1 MNHKFGFSGI
11 ANFNAHV
18 PNLRAINYRFGF
30 IGVGNMGGALAKA
43 ASRSTKQIILC
54 DHDAEKAANLAR
66 RIGCEFADSR
76 TVVAESEYVFLG
88 VKPQMMANLLEEIK
102 STLEKHKDVILVTM
116 AAGLTIEYI
125 RKMAGADYKVIR
137 IMPNLAVE
145 VGKGEIL
152 YTTSENV
159 SKIDIGKFLNLMKH
173 AGHLTGIEEDQMNAG
188 CAVSGC
194 GPAFV
199 YKFVRGLAQGGM
211 EAGLDEETALAL
223 AIQTVRGS
231 AKMLE
236 GNSAPLDVM
245 IDNVCSPGGS
255 TIEGVRALDKDGME
269 ESIRKAVAAAYKRN
283 IELGKAE

>member
-1 MNHKFGFSGI
+1 MKGKFGFSGLSSL
-11 ANFNAHV
+11 NAPIPSV
-18 PNLRAINYRFGF
+18 RSINYRFGF

-54 DHDAEKAANLAR
+54 DHDAEKAASLAQ

-76 TVVAESEYVFLG
+76 TVAAESEYVFLG
-88 VKPQMMANLLEEIK
+88 VKPQMMSDMLEEIMG
-102 STLEKHKDVILVTM
+102 TLEKHRDVILVSM
-116 AAGLTIEYI
+116 AAGLSIKTI
-125 RKMAGADYKVIR
+125 RKMAGGSYKVIR

-159 SKIDIGKFLNLMKH
+159 SKVDIGKFLNLMKH
-173 AGHLTGIEEDQMNAG
+173 AGHLTGIEEEMMDAG

-199 YKFVRGLAQGGM
+199 YKFVRGLAQGGV
-211 EAGLDEETALAL
+211 EAGLDPETALAL
-223 AIQTVRGS
+223 AIQTVRGA

-236 GNSAPLDVM
+236 SGADT
-245 IDNVCSPGGS
+245 IDNMIEKVCSPGGS
-255 TIEGVRALDKDGME
+255 TIEGVKKLDEAGME
-269 ESIRKAVAAAYKRN
+269 EAVHDAVATAYKRN
-283 IELGKAE
+283 VELGQS

>member
-1 MNHKFGFSGI
+1 MNYKFGFSGV
-11 ANFNAHV
+11 ANFGV
-18 PNLRAINYRFGF
+18 QIPNIRAINYRFGF

-43 ASRSTKQIILC
+43 ASRSTKQIIVC
-54 DHDAEKAANLAR
+54 DHDAEKASKLANG
-66 RIGCEFADSR
+66 IGCEFADSR

-88 VKPQMMANLLEEIK
+88 VKPQMMADLLEEIK
-102 STLEKHKDVILVTM
+102 STLEKHKDVILVSM
-116 AAGLTIEYI
+116 AAGLSIETI
-125 RKMAGADYKVIR
+125 RKMAGGDYKVIR

-159 SKIDIGKFLNLMKH
+159 SKVDIGKFLNLMKH
-173 AGHLTGIEEDQMNAG
+173 AGHLTGIDEEQMNAG
-188 CAVSGC
+188 CSVSGC

-199 YKFVRGLAQGGM
+199 YKFVRGLMQGGV

-236 GNSAPLDVM
+236 SNAAPLDKM
-245 IDNVCSPGGS
+245 IENVCSPGGS
-255 TIEGVRALDKDGME
+255 TIEGVKALDEAGME
-269 ESIRKAVAAAYKRN
+269 EAVRNAVKAAFERN
-283 IELGKAE
+283 VELGKTE

>member
-11 ANFNAHV
+11 ADFSAHI
-18 PNLRAINYRFGF
+18 PNLRTINYRFGF

-43 ASRSTKQIILC
+43 ASRTTKQIILC
-54 DHDAEKAANLAR
+54 DHDAEKASALSG
-66 RIGCEFADSR
+66 RIGCEFADSC

-88 VKPQMMANLLEEIK
+88 VKPQMMAEMLLEIRP
-102 STLEKHKDVILVTM
+102 TLEKHKDVILVSM
-116 AAGLTIEYI
+116 AAGLSIATI
-125 RKMAGADYKVIR
+125 RKMAGGDYKVIR

-159 SKIDIGKFLNLMKH
+159 TKMEIGRFLNLMKH
-173 AGHLTGIEEDQMNAG
+173 AGHLTGMEENQMDAG

-211 EAGLDEETALAL
+211 EVGLDEETALAL

-236 GNSAPLDVM
+236 GNSAPLDKM
-245 IDNVCSPGGS
+245 IENVCSPGGS
-255 TIEGVRALDKDGME
+255 TIEGVKTLDDAKME
-269 ESIRKAVAAAYKRN
+269 ESIRNAVKAAYERN
-283 IELGKAE
+283 LELGKTE